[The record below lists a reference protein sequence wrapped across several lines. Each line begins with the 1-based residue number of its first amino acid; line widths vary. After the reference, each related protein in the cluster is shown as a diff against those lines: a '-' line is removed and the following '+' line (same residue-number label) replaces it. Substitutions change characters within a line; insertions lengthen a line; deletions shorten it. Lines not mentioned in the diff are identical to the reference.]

1 MTITEK
7 LKDMELDVFH
17 MFDDQWALLTA
28 GTTDKFNMM
37 TISWGSLGTIW
48 GGATNGKQIATVY
61 VRPSRYTYELL
72 RNEGEYFT
80 ISFFPKGLEKDL
92 LYIGSRSGRDTDKL
106 EDTKIHAKILGEHVV
121 YEEAQL
127 AFICRKLF
135 AQPMLKENMAPEIAE
150 GVYAE
155 DDDVHVMFIGE
166 IVDLIS

>member
-80 ISFFPKGLEKDL
+80 ISFFPKGL
-92 LYIGSRSGRDTDKL
+92 
-106 EDTKIHAKILGEHVV
+106 
-121 YEEAQL
+121 
-127 AFICRKLF
+127 
-135 AQPMLKENMAPEIAE
+135 
-150 GVYAE
+150 
-155 DDDVHVMFIGE
+155 
-166 IVDLIS
+166 